1 MSDDSSY
8 TTPPRH
14 RNILV
19 VFVVVL
25 PNGDVAVFDTIQHA
39 TAFSDAR
46 GGRVH
51 EAEVNEDIR
60 EGVRVPTPTARAASL
75 GSDCC
80 SSQPCGASGASCC
93 LRGLASAGRLAE
105 GAARRET

>member
-8 TTPPRH
+8 TTPRRH
-14 RNILV
+14 RIILV

-60 EGVRVPTPTARAASL
+60 EGVRVPTPTAGSAASSPPRCNCAPTGL
-75 GSDCC
+75 GRMTAIMRC
-80 SSQPCGASGASCC
+80 SNFRCPMN
-93 LRGLASAGRLAE
+93 
-105 GAARRET
+105 T